1 MRASRA
7 YIASAGTAGVM
18 LAAALSALLVV
29 SAFIAFG
36 SWPGTDSAK
45 HVDELLLNDV
55 SKPVAA
61 KTVKVTPDAVQ
72 VARKAELHKAVAE
85 RKSTSRAGDRKTQ
98 STIPGAKTPAGTTP
112 ATTNTGAATPTGTQS
127 PAGNTV
133 AGVQQQTQDVTR
145 QVSQNLQQTTDTVG
159 TTVQQT
165 TDQVTTQVNQVVDQ
179 VVGGVQQTTDT
190 VGTTVQQTT
199 GTVGTTVQQVGN
211 TVTGA
216 TGGLLGK

>member
-18 LAAALSALLVV
+18 LAAAVSALLVV

-36 SWPGTDSAK
+36 SWPGSESAK
-45 HVDELLLNDV
+45 HVDELLLKDV
-55 SKPVAA
+55 AKPAAA
-61 KTVKVTPDAVQ
+61 KTVEVTPDAVQ

-85 RKSTSRAGDRKTQ
+85 RRSGRTNRTRAAV
-98 STIPGAKTPAGTTP
+98 PGAKTPAGTTP
-112 ATTNTGAATPTGTQS
+112 ATTGTPTQGGQT

-145 QVSQNLQQTTDTVG
+145 QVSQNLQQTTQNVG
-159 TTVQQT
+159 STVQQT

-199 GTVGTTVQQVGN
+199 QSVDTTVQQVGN